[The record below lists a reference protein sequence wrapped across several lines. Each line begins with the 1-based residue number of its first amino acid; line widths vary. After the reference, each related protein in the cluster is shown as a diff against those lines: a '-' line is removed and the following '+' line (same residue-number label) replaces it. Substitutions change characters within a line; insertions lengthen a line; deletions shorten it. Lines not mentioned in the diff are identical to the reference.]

1 MDQKDLIMKA
11 VAVDQRIADE
21 QRQKQADALRAQ
33 FEALEPAKPK
43 RRMRKAP
50 AEAVEVDQDAG

>member
-11 VAVDQRIADE
+11 VVIDQRLADE
-21 QRQKQADALRAQ
+21 KRQQKADALKAQ
-33 FEALEPAKPK
+33 LEALEPAKPK
-43 RRMRKAP
+43 RRTRKAP